1 MARDVG
7 ELAQVPE
14 LRFIPGEPA
23 RVSG

>member
-14 LRFIPGEPA
+14 LRFLQDEVTVA
-23 RVSG
+23 